1 MEKKTLN
8 LNFVELAHQPG
19 NSNVCLMPCPCSSA
33 PSNYPSTTYQGTGG
47 TPLCLF
53 GDILKGLI
61 IEEGKKIVIGIKAH
75 GDACQAEQ
83 AAAALAAE
91 CGYDIDYGGTT
102 NLGPSCGC
110 GAAGPK

>member
-47 TPLCLF
+47 IPCGITGYIAGKAADALI
-53 GDILKGLI
+53 GAAINKGK
-61 IEEGKKIVIGIKAH
+61 G
-75 GDACQAEQ
+75 CQTEQ
-83 AAAALAAE
+83 AAAAQASE

-110 GAAGPK
+110 AGAGPK